1 MHGGHACGAVQDAV
15 ARTCGAARLAECTAA
30 RRNAAGSVQSSTQL
44 TQELV
49 ASAESAL
56 RIHAMRG
63 FAGSLASDSKGECVR
78 SMHVEQA
85 SSETREES
93 GLGAGFSTSVPR
105 RSESVKE
112 TRGACGEDWGVDG
125 GSDVALMTSG
135 AGHDAMAMAQI
146 TPVAMLFVRCRAGLS
161 HSPEEFVAPE
171 DIIAAAR
178 VLLELVMRD
187 SGIS

>member
-1 MHGGHACGAVQDAV
+1 
-15 ARTCGAARLAECTAA
+15 
-30 RRNAAGSVQSSTQL
+30 
-44 TQELV
+44 
-49 ASAESAL
+49 
-56 RIHAMRG
+56 
-63 FAGSLASDSKGECVR
+63 
-78 SMHVEQA
+78 
-85 SSETREES
+85 
-93 GLGAGFSTSVPR
+93 
-105 RSESVKE
+105 
-112 TRGACGEDWGVDG
+112 
-125 GSDVALMTSG
+125 MTSG